1 MNNISFEVLVKDE
14 TYRKIGTWKFQKRDA
29 AKFMKIMN
37 EQYGLG
43 LSIKDLRKAGEDK
56 DLDWLK

>member
-1 MNNISFEVLVKDE
+1 MADLYFETIVKDE
-14 TYRKIGTWKFQKRDA
+14 SFRKIGTWKFQKRDA
-29 AKFMKIMN
+29 GKFLKIMN

-43 LSIKDLRKAGEDK
+43 LKVVDNKKEDK